1 LREFISTATNSEVEP
16 MEKSYNPHARCAEL
30 IATLGQAWDIT
41 TAQAA
46 AYAQAISA
54 YLPEACTDAELQH
67 IVWYYHLDHAEV
79 QALSDARHPEYEA
92 AWQHWHTQVAR
103 ILRSVN
109 LDWLTDV
116 AVDLEDLTQLALD
129 KLRESIASYRF
140 NSRFS
145 TWAYTVIVRTA
156 QHVIRKQHAAKR
168 TATVVSLDSATARTS
183 PADRTTDPE
192 AHASARELTA
202 LINVILAEHGGRRW
216 VEIFQLW
223 FYEDQRL
230 VDIGRQV
237 GLSPSRVS
245 ILLEHMRLLLR
256 QHPAL
261 IEWRPWAEDVIEQ
274 SGIAVKMRGRRHN
287 SPEGD
292 HN

>member
-1 LREFISTATNSEVEP
+1 MATDSEVEP
-16 MEKSYNPHARCAEL
+16 MEDSYNPQARCAEL
-30 IATLGQAWDIT
+30 VAALSQAWHL
-41 TAQAA
+41 TAAQEL
-46 AYAQAISA
+46 AYPQAIIA
-54 YLPEACTDAELQH
+54 YLPEDCTDAQLQR
-67 IVWYYHLDHAEV
+67 IVWYYHLDHEEV
-79 QALSDARHPEYEA
+79 RALCDAQHTQHQE
-92 AWQHWHTQVAR
+92 AWQRWHTQVSH

-109 LDWLTDV
+109 LDWLSDV

-129 KLRESIASYRF
+129 KMRQSIASYRF

-156 QHVIRKQHAAKR
+156 QHVIRKQRAAKR
-168 TATVVSLDSATARTS
+168 TATVVSLDSGTALSS
-183 PADRTTDPE
+183 PADQTTDPE
-192 AHASARELTA
+192 AHASAKELTA
-202 LINVILAEHGGRRW
+202 LINSVLAEHGGLRW

-223 FYEDQRL
+223 FHEDQRL

-261 IEWRPWAEDVIEQ
+261 IEWHRWAEDVIEQ
-274 SGIAVKMRGRRHN
+274 SGIAVKTHDRRPDSLKN
-287 SPEGD
+287 D
-292 HN
+292 RK